1 VSASGTGPNTVGWR
15 SHLSRLKGPASV
27 IAFLSGFAFDALTL
41 RRPDDPFDLFV
52 LGVTLVAL
60 VGVVVL
66 EQRVH
71 LGRPVPTAIR
81 VRRAWV
87 HAVAQFLL
95 GALLS
100 ATVVLYA
107 RSGGVDR
114 TLGFVAGLVLLMLA
128 VEFAGTRLR
137 AEVPRVMLLCLAA
150 FFLLLLV
157 LPVIVGR
164 LPSRPR
170 LFLACM
176 VAAGAIG
183 LVVTAAVHADGP
195 AGRLLGR
202 VGRMATAWVLLCG
215 ALVGMERARVLP
227 PVPLAVVDAA
237 VVRDVAVSA
246 GRYTL
251 SYGAP
256 SRWTPWRKDE
266 RHMVWQPGEAVW
278 MFTAVF
284 APNGMTTGISHVWEH
299 LEGGAWVV
307 ADRIPYPMTGGRDG
321 GFRGYTVKRTLKP
334 GQWRVRVE
342 SGEGREL
349 VRVPF
354 ELVEGR
360 TPEVIQR
367 VVE

>member
-1 VSASGTGPNTVGWR
+1 VSDVEAAVVGWR
-15 SHLSRLKGPASV
+15 GRLRRLEGPASV
-27 IAFLSGFAFDALTL
+27 LAFLGGFAFDAVTL
-41 RRPDDPFDLFV
+41 RRPDDPLDLGM
-52 LGVTLVAL
+52 LAITLVAL

-66 EQRVH
+66 EQRLR
-71 LGRPVPTAIR
+71 LGRPVPAS
-81 VRRAWV
+81 VRARPGWV

-107 RSGGVDR
+107 RSGGADR

-128 VEFAGTRLR
+128 VEFAGARLR
-137 AEVPRVMLLCLAA
+137 AEVPRVLLLCLAA
-150 FFLLLLV
+150 FFFLLLV
-157 LPVIVGR
+157 LPVVVGR

-176 VAAGAIG
+176 FGSGAIG

-202 VGRMATAWVLLCG
+202 VGRMATAWALVCG

-237 VVRDVAVSA
+237 VVRDVVVSQ

-251 SYGAP
+251 TYGAP
-256 SRWTPWRKDE
+256 SRWAPWREDE
-266 RHMVWQPGEAVW
+266 RSMAWSPGQAVW
-278 MFTAVF
+278 IFTAVF
-284 APNGMTTGISHVWEH
+284 APTGMTTGVTHVWEH
-299 LEGGAWVV
+299 EERGEWVV
-307 ADRIPYPMTGGRDG
+307 ADRIPYPMAGGRDG
-321 GFRGYTVKRTLKP
+321 GFRGYTVKRRLKP
-334 GQWRVRVE
+334 GRWRVRVE

-354 ELVEGR
+354 ELVEGP
-360 TPEVIQR
+360 TPELIQR